1 MESSPKDTETQSAPT
16 AMRTFRHIL
25 GLVTGFG
32 FHGVIMPFAIYHVNL
47 FCDRLLGVDPFG
59 DFSWRKPVAIVF
71 LVIGLL
77 FVFWANTYLVMIG
90 KGGPFNYHRVVK
102 ISPKTERLVTGGPY
116 RFTRNPMAFGAFTA
130 YLSIPIF
137 IGSISG
143 IILFFFFFLLA
154 LRYFKHIEEPRLLEE
169 FGEEYARYKERVS
182 QVIPLPPRSKNK
194 GDAA

>member
-1 MESSPKDTETQSAPT
+1 MKTV
-16 AMRTFRHIL
+16 RHVL
-25 GLVTGFG
+25 GLVAGFG

-47 FCDRLLGVDPFG
+47 FCDRLMGFDPFG

-71 LVIGLL
+71 LSVGLL
-77 FVFWANTYLVMIG
+77 FVFWANTYLVIIG

-116 RFTRNPMAFGAFTA
+116 LFTRNPMAFGAFTA

-143 IILFFFFFLLA
+143 ILLFFFFFFLA
-154 LRYFKHIEEPRLLEE
+154 LLYFRHIEEPRLLDE
-169 FGEEYARYKERVS
+169 FGDEYARYRRRVS
-182 QVIPLPPRSKNK
+182 QIIPLPPKSEKQ
-194 GDAA
+194 GDKPS

>member
-1 MESSPKDTETQSAPT
+1 MKSSYENTESHNTSPIS
-16 AMRTFRHIL
+16 RTLRHIL
-25 GLVTGFG
+25 GLIAGFG

-47 FCDRLLGVDPFG
+47 FCDRLLGLDPFG

-71 LVIGLL
+71 LSLGLL

-102 ISPKTERLVTGGPY
+102 ISPKTQKLVTGGPY

-143 IILFFFFFLLA
+143 ILLFFVFFYLA
-154 LRYFKHIEEPRLLEE
+154 LLYFRHIEEPRLLEE
-169 FGEEYARYKERVS
+169 FGDEYTRYRRRVS
-182 QVIPLPPRSKNK
+182 QIFPLPPKSEKRENTP
-194 GDAA
+194 

>member
-1 MESSPKDTETQSAPT
+1 MEKPTQKTDSPDASSARKTIRQ
-16 AMRTFRHIL
+16 IL
-25 GLVTGFG
+25 GLIAGFG

-47 FCDRLLGVDPFG
+47 FCDRLLGLDPFG

-71 LVIGLL
+71 LSVGLL

-102 ISPKTERLVTGGPY
+102 ISPKTEKLVTGGPY

-137 IGSISG
+137 IGSLSG
-143 IILFFFFFLLA
+143 ILLFFFFFFLA
-154 LRYFKHIEEPRLLEE
+154 LRYFRNIEEPRLLEE
-169 FGEEYARYKERVS
+169 FGDEYAQYRRRVS
-182 QVIPLPPRSKNK
+182 QIIPLPPKSEKRGETS
-194 GDAA
+194 

>member
-1 MESSPKDTETQSAPT
+1 METSTEHGKKEDTSPT
-16 AMRTFRHIL
+16 MRTVRHIL
-25 GLVTGFG
+25 GLIAGFG

-47 FCDRLLGVDPFG
+47 FCDRLLGFYPFG
-59 DFSWRKPVAIVF
+59 DFSWRKPVAIAF
-71 LVIGLL
+71 LSIGLL
-77 FVFWANTYLVMIG
+77 FVFWANTYLVIIG

-143 IILFFFFFLLA
+143 ILLFFFFFFLA
-154 LRYFKHIEEPRLLEE
+154 LLYFRNIEEPRLLEE
-169 FGEEYARYKERVS
+169 FGDEYARYRERVS
-182 QVIPLPPRSKNK
+182 QILPLPPKSKK
-194 GDAA
+194 TRDAS

>member
-1 MESSPKDTETQSAPT
+1 MESTKKDRESRDHPT
-16 AMRTFRHIL
+16 AMRTIRHIL
-25 GLVTGFG
+25 GLITGFG

-47 FCDRLLGVDPFG
+47 FCDRVLGLDPFG

-71 LVIGLL
+71 LATGLL
-77 FVFWANTYLVMIG
+77 FVFWANTYLVIIG
-90 KGGPFNYHRVVK
+90 KGGPFNYHRLVK

-116 RFTRNPMAFGAFTA
+116 QFTRNPMAFGAFTA

-143 IILFFFFFLLA
+143 IVLFLFFFYLSLL
-154 LRYFKHIEEPRLLEE
+154 YFKNIEEPRLLDE
-169 FGEEYARYKERVS
+169 FGEEYAHYRERVS
-182 QVIPLPPRSKNK
+182 QIIPLPPRSKSK